1 MLDKEAKAFL
11 EAVKAA
17 GRPDVSTLSP
27 ADARKLYKETR
38 GAVTPEPP
46 DVSELDN
53 IAAPGAHG
61 PIPLRYYRPAGVDK
75 KEPIPVLVFYH
86 GGGWVIGDLDTH
98 DVVCRSLANEARCA
112 VVSVDY
118 RMGPEHK
125 FPAAVDDAYAAAH
138 WVAGEAAALR
148 VDASK
153 LAVGGDSAGGN
164 LAAVVSLMARGKRK
178 EGDETAPKISY
189 QLLIYPATDMHM
201 TTESHQRYGKDHL
214 LTRDSMD
221 WFQLQY
227 LNGSA
232 DREDWRASPLR
243 AKNLAGLPPAYV
255 LVAGHDPLR
264 DEGEAYAMAL
274 KKAGVPVVFREFPG
288 QIHGFVVLG
297 KVIPQAGQAIAE
309 MGTALKLAF
318 GQG

>member
-1 MLDKEAKAFL
+1 MLDTEAKSFL
-11 EAVKAA
+11 DAVKAA
-17 GRPDVSTLSP
+17 GRPDVSTLTP
-27 ADARKLYKETR
+27 PDARQLYKETR

-46 DVSELDN
+46 EVSELDN
-53 IAAPGAHG
+53 IAAPGPHG

-75 KEPIPVLVFYH
+75 REPIPVLVFYH

-138 WVAGEAAALR
+138 WVAGEAKSLR
-148 VDASK
+148 IDADR

-164 LAAVVSLMARGKRK
+164 LAAVVALMARGKRK
-178 EGDETAPKISY
+178 DGDATAPKIGY

-201 TTESHQRYGKDHL
+201 DTQSHKSFAKDHL

-227 LNGSA
+227 LNGTA
-232 DREDWRASPLR
+232 DRDDWRASPLR
-243 AKNLAGLPPAYV
+243 AKSLAGLPPAYV

-264 DEGEAYAMAL
+264 DEGEAYAVAL
-274 KKAGVPVVFREFPG
+274 KQAGVPVVFREFPG

-297 KVIPQAGQAIAE
+297 KVIPQATQAIAE